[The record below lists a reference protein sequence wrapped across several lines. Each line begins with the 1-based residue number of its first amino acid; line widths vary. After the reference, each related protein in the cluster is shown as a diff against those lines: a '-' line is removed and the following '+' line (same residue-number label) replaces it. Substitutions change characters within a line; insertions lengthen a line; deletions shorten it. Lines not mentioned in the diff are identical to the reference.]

1 MQSLHFARLQAE
13 RLRRNERLRES
24 TRLATKNRAAV
35 LCSIY
40 SEKGF
45 SVKDSDGAPSV
56 ICHYL
61 ECSPEELGETTWCSC
76 GNKWCNVITMDGVG
90 AGKLNTKH
98 ILTATH
104 YNANPPTSSNCAA
117 YACSRY
123 TTETTNEGEWYL
135 PSKFELNLIYEAFQ
149 KIGKIVSDEWYWS
162 SLQYN
167 DYYALCMRLSNGSVG
182 RDSGGKS
189 WVLAV
194 RAF

>member
-1 MQSLHFARLQAE
+1 
-13 RLRRNERLRES
+13 
-24 TRLATKNRAAV
+24 
-35 LCSIY
+35 
-40 SEKGF
+40 
-45 SVKDSDGAPSV
+45 
-56 ICHYL
+56 
-61 ECSPEELGETTWCSC
+61 
-76 GNKWCNVITMDGVG
+76 MDGVG

-104 YNANPPTSSNCAA
+104 YNANPPTSSNWAA

-149 KIGKIVSDEWYWS
+149 KIGKVVSDEWYWS

-182 RDSGGKS
+182 RDSGGKC